1 MCLWITIKRSSLF
14 NIIVPKNKSY
24 LNNRKNS
31 TFSTRVY
38 VWSDFSTTNLQWR
51 IWIKFYDHRKS
62 PQLKDKWSSPCKK
75 AAETFDLYQQSTT
88 TWGGLM
94 ANNFKYKHLL
104 GWIWNN
110 GNDCLPSDNC
120 ITQQGQILHTLR
132 ANSQILL
139 PLGRFSKFCWIILLV
154 WFRKHR

>member
-1 MCLWITIKRSSLF
+1 M
-14 NIIVPKNKSY
+14 PKNKSY

-62 PQLKDKWSSPCKK
+62 LYLKDKWSFPYKK
-75 AAETFDLYQQSTT
+75 AAETFDLCQQSTT

-94 ANNFKYKHLL
+94 ANNFKYKHVLRL
-104 GWIWNN
+104 NMKQRKWLFAEWQLHYATRSN
-110 GNDCLPSDNC
+110 STY
-120 ITQQGQILHTLR
+120 IT
-132 ANSQILL
+132 
-139 PLGRFSKFCWIILLV
+139 SKFANLIST
-154 WFRKHR
+154 RKI